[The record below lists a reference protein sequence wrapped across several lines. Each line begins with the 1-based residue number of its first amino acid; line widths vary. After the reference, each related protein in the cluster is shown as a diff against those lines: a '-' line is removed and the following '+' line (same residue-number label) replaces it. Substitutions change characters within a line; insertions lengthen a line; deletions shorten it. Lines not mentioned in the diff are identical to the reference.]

1 MLIYQFYLSYYK
13 TIIKLKKLKKNL
25 YPIFIR
31 YKFYR
36 SHFGSSSLSDYT
48 QLSDRL
54 LHLLL
59 LPRQL
64 ITMPFKI
71 GHLTKA
77 SQETYSRHIRDL
89 PEAVRQQFFVESFT
103 CLEFC
108 NQYTTLCRRKYMP
121 LEINVLSVKTFCPQ
135 CKTRVSKL
143 LIFPCNHALCSGCIV
158 DYNAHIR
165 YYRMLQRHRD
175 MFWNRER
182 NHHETNHHETN
193 HHEWERRERN
203 RHRGDHYVWHRISPH
218 HEWQRIV
225 DNDEDREENSDEDRE
240 EDSDEDRDETR
251 EDTRAET
258 RDEDHE
264 VDREE
269 VNDEVRE
276 EVRDETPDETRDE
289 DRGD

>member
-1 MLIYQFYLSYYK
+1 
-13 TIIKLKKLKKNL
+13 
-25 YPIFIR
+25 
-31 YKFYR
+31 
-36 SHFGSSSLSDYT
+36 
-48 QLSDRL
+48 
-54 LHLLL
+54 
-59 LPRQL
+59 
-64 ITMPFKI
+64 MPFKI

-77 SQETYSRHIRDL
+77 SQETYSRHIQDL

-182 NHHETNHHETN
+182 NHHETNHHE
-193 HHEWERRERN
+193 WERRERN

-225 DNDEDREENSDEDRE
+225 DNDEDRDEDRDEDHE

-251 EDTRAET
+251 
-258 RDEDHE
+258 
-264 VDREE
+264 
-269 VNDEVRE
+269 
-276 EVRDETPDETRDE
+276 DETHDETRDE
-289 DRGD
+289 TRDETHDEDHDETRDETHDEDRGD